1 MRRNG
6 TRPRIAVTA
15 FPTLWMTYRSRC
27 VSRLVSVP
35 PFNGRT
41 SMGDWKESLVKLAWV
56 YVIFTIV
63 AFVIALA
70 FVIAFI
76 S

>member
-1 MRRNG
+1 
-6 TRPRIAVTA
+6 
-15 FPTLWMTYRSRC
+15 
-27 VSRLVSVP
+27 
-35 PFNGRT
+35 
-41 SMGDWKESLVKLAWV
+41 MGDWKESLVKLAWV